1 MTVSIT
7 SPPLSY
13 PCVREEATFL
23 NIKRFWARLGRE
35 MRASLGGCPVVAL
48 GVGAGVCMLAGAI
61 LRGVCGS
68 PYQST
73 MMLRF
78 GHRLPPVWL
87 MTLLWMLSYALLG
100 AAFARVM
107 CDRRCGVPVEIVKYR
122 GGMTYLAM
130 LFLGFLWYPTFF
142 CAGRVFA
149 AALIVLGVL
158 ALCILTALLYFRTF
172 RITAM
177 LLFGHAAFLVWLL
190 LINLGV
196 VFTT

>member
-1 MTVSIT
+1 M
-7 SPPLSY
+7 
-13 PCVREEATFL
+13 FL
-23 NIKRFWARLGRE
+23 NSKRWWARLCRE
-35 MRASLGGCPVVAL
+35 ARAALGGCSVVAL
-48 GVGAGVCMLAGAI
+48 CVGAGVCMLAGAL
-61 LRGVCGS
+61 LRGMCGS
-68 PYQST
+68 PYQSA

-130 LFLGFLWYPTFF
+130 LMLGFLWYPTFF

-158 ALCILTALLYFRTF
+158 ALCLLTALLYLRVF

-177 LLFGHAAFLVWLL
+177 LLFWHAVFLMWLL
-190 LINLGV
+190 LVNLGAA
-196 VFTT
+196 FAG